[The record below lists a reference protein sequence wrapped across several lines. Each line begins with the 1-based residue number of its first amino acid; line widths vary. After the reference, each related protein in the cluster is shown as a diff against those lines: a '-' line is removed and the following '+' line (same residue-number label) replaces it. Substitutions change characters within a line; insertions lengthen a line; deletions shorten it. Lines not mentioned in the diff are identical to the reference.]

1 MFNVIRLHKVEEG
14 WLG

>member
-1 MFNVIRLHKVEEG
+1 MFNVIRLDKVEEG